1 MRINP
6 ITNRVNG
13 FANGVKQNPVVS
25 KDLPADTVSFRNYN
39 PAGARRIEQELARK
53 GISCDFKNNEFVGEC
68 VQKVVKVFEDLFG
81 RSWLPEKVSM
91 ETINER
97 DSLAYFVPV
106 CNEVALNYKLN
117 NGCYKD
123 MKNLKKSV
131 REGFG
136 YYILPNYSSSL
147 HPAHTFVHEF
157 SHCAHWHHLED
168 KNGFSKALDVWKGL
182 KDVLVPT
189 AIGRLITRYKLSD
202 YAIDGK
208 CMKEFM
214 AERMSQDICNSLTD
228 NLWVKCKHVDVDYH
242 NIFSRK
248 WNYRYS
254 SPQSYIDYFTQ
265 QVWNGDID
273 GANDVGDDAARY
285 LAEIEAERVAPTA
298 QAIEDITENIPVLS
312 SFGRFIS
319 GLSRNITDSL
329 NDKNRI
335 KLRE

>member
-6 ITNRVNG
+6 IANRVNG

-81 RSWLPEKVSM
+81 RSWLPERVSM
-91 ETINER
+91 ETINKKR
-97 DSLAYFVPV
+97 LLAAYTNLDNKVYI
-106 CNEVALNYKLN
+106 NQLYNDR
-117 NGCYKD
+117 CYKD
-123 MKNLKKSV
+123 MKNLRKSA
-131 REGFG
+131 RGGFG
-136 YYILPNYSSSL
+136 YYIFPDSSSSL

-157 SHCAHWHHLED
+157 SHCAHWHHLKD
-168 KNGFSKALDVWKGL
+168 RNGFSNAWDTWKGL
-182 KDVLVPT
+182 KGVVVPT

-202 YAIDGK
+202 YAIDGDDM
-208 CMKEFM
+208 CEFM

-228 NLWVKCKHVDVDYH
+228 NLWVKYKHVDVDYH

-273 GANDVGDDAARY
+273 GANNVGDDAARY
-285 LAEIEAERVAPTA
+285 LAEIESERVAPIA
-298 QAIEDITENIPVLS
+298 QTIENITENIPILGG
-312 SFGRFIS
+312 FGRFIS
-319 GLSRNITDSL
+319 GLSRNLTDSL
-329 NDKNRI
+329 NEKNKI
-335 KLRE
+335 QLHE